1 MSARYT
7 GGWVIAL
14 SLVSA
19 LLLTLLPMPA
29 AAQVYRPEWVAL
41 VLIYWC
47 LAVPER
53 VGVGIAWV
61 MGILLDVINGA
72 LLGQHALA
80 LAVVAYIAIKL
91 HRQARLFPVWQQAF
105 MVMLLIIMEQ
115 MLNLWVQGVI
125 GQPPRS
131 WKYWLPA
138 LTSMLL
144 WPWVF
149 FLLRDLRRRYVTNG

>member
-1 MSARYT
+1 MSARYS
-7 GGWVIAL
+7 GDWVITL
-14 SLVSA
+14 SLMGA

-29 AAQVYRPEWVAL
+29 AVQVYRPEWVAL
-41 VLIYWC
+41 VVIYWC
-47 LAVPER
+47 LAAPER
-53 VGVGIAWV
+53 VGVGVAWG
-61 MGILLDVINGA
+61 MGIMLDVISGT

-80 LAVVAYIAIKL
+80 LALVAYIAIKL
-91 HRQARLFPVWQQAF
+91 HRQARQFPLWQQAF
-105 MVMLLIIMEQ
+105 MVMLLIIVHL
-115 MLNLWVQGVI
+115 MLNLWVQGII

-149 FLLRDLRRRYVTNG
+149 LILRDLRRRYVTNG

>member
-1 MSARYT
+1 MIT
-7 GGWVIAL
+7 L
-14 SLVSA
+14 SLVFA

-41 VLIYWC
+41 VVIYWC

-53 VGVGIAWV
+53 VGVGVAWV
-61 MGILLDVINGA
+61 MGIMLDVISGA

-80 LAVVAYIAIKL
+80 LALMAYVTLKL
-91 HRQARLFPVWQQAF
+91 YRQARLFPMWQQAF
-105 MVMLLIIMEQ
+105 MVMLLIAMEQ
-115 MLNLWVQGVI
+115 MLNLWVQGII

-138 LTSMLL
+138 LTSMLI
-144 WPWVF
+144 WPWVYV
-149 FLLRDLRRRYVTNG
+149 LLRDVQQRYLIGDRT